1 MTLQSPSEAMG
12 TFLPVHSLGRSSHRS
27 DVRRPADHEP
37 DDRRRGRVVERRGR
51 RDGRL
56 LERGVRARGVR
67 PLTWRST
74 ACAGGSSWPTGARRN
89 GPRAIASC
97 AAARSP
103 ACATS
108 RRRAPPTSCPR
119 SSCRRRP
126 ATTPAS
132 STTAPGRARC
142 RRSSRPGSSA
152 STRWTGSASRRRPR
166 TRRSP
171 TTWPRST
178 PPCRGR
184 RRRAPSTSWATARA
198 AGWPPSTRRCTPSA
212 STRSPSPARRST
224 STPGAPSSTRAC
236 RRSATTTCPS
246 SALSSPRATACSRAS
261 SWSAASSSSSPRTRS
276 ASSCSC
282 WPTSATPRHVE
293 RYRAFEDWF
302 KHTQDIAGPFY
313 LWLVEHLFRDN
324 ELIGGTLRIGD
335 EAVDLGR
342 IDCPV
347 NLLAGAADHI
357 TPPEQ
362 VFALADAVA
371 TPAARITRRTTSG
384 GHLGLFMGTEAL
396 RDHWPVV
403 MASVL
408 EHSRPARTPPRPA
421 GAPARAPPSAGP
433 SRRPSRSGLS
443 GWRERGAGRAC
454 ATNAR

>member
-1 MTLQSPSEAMG
+1 MCGVPPLTSRTIDAAVESWSAAVGGM
-12 TFLPVHSLGRSSHRS
+12 
-27 DVRRPADHEP
+27 ADYWGAAYREK
-37 DDRRRGRVVERRGR
+37 G
-51 RDGRL
+51 
-56 LERGVRARGVR
+56 AR

-74 ACAGGSSWPTGARRN
+74 ACAGGSSWPTGVRRN

-108 RRRAPPTSCPR
+108 RRRARPTSCPR

-152 STRWTGSASRRRPR
+152 CYALDWIGVTQETKDATITDYLAEVARRRAGGRRRRPR
-166 TRRSP
+166 QP
-171 TTWPRST
+171 
-178 PPCRGR
+178 RGR
-184 RRRAPSTSWATARA
+184 LPGRLAGRHLRGAAPRARQHAHHRRRADRLPRRA
-198 AGWPPSTRRCTPSA
+198 
-212 STRSPSPARRST
+212 
-224 STPGAPSSTRAC
+224 APSSTKAC

-246 SALSSPRATACSRAS
+246 SARSSPRATACSRAS
-261 SWSAASSSSSPRTRS
+261 SCSADSSSSSRRTRS

-335 EAVDLGR
+335 DAVDLGPHR
-342 IDCPV
+342 LPRE
-347 NLLAGAADHI
+347 
-357 TPPEQ
+357 PPG
-362 VFALADAVA
+362 
-371 TPAARITRRTTSG
+371 RRRPTTSRRPSRSSRSP
-384 GHLGLFMGTEAL
+384 TPSPRPPSAS
-396 RDHWPVV
+396 RDARRRAAISGCSWAPRRC
-403 MASVL
+403 ATTGRS
-408 EHSRPARTPPRPA
+408 SWRRCSSTRAPARTPPRPA
-421 GAPARAPPSAGP
+421 GAPARAP
-433 SRRPSRSGLS
+433 
-443 GWRERGAGRAC
+443 RAPR
-454 ATNAR
+454 AIPAP